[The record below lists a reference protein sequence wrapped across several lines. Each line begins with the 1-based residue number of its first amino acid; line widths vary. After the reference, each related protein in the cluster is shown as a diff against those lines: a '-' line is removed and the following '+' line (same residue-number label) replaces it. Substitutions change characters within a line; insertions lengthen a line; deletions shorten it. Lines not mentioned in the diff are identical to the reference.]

1 VRVINSIA
9 DLREL
14 ARRRV
19 PRAFF
24 EYVDRGSYDE
34 LTLARNRSDLEALK
48 FRQRVLVDVSRQSLG
63 TTIMGTPVK
72 LPLALAPTGMAG
84 FIRGNGEM
92 LAARAAAAAG
102 VPFCLSTVSVCSI
115 EDVRAA
121 TSAPFWFQLYVL
133 KDRGY
138 TNELVD
144 RAAAAGCP
152 VLMMTVDIPIGAL
165 RRRDARN
172 GLTVPPRLK
181 LRNAIDIASK
191 PGWAWSLLTAKRR
204 EFGNLAAA
212 VSRAKGVHFSQW
224 VQSQVDASLT
234 WDDLARLRERW
245 KGKLIVKGILDPED
259 ARRVA
264 DMGADALVVSNH
276 GGRQLDGTSSS
287 IAALPAVVD
296 AVQGRCEVLLDSGVR
311 SGQDILRALALG
323 ANAALV
329 GRAWLY
335 GLGAL
340 GQQGVAMALDIMS
353 RELAVSMALTGCTD
367 VRMADQ
373 SVLVGHS
380 KPA

>member
-1 VRVINSIA
+1 VTVINSIA
-9 DLREL
+9 DLRDL
-14 ARRRV
+14 ARQRV
-19 PRAFF
+19 PKAFF

-34 LTLARNRSDLEALK
+34 LTLSRNRSDLEALK
-48 FRQRVLVDVSRQSLG
+48 FRQRVLVDVSKQNLG
-63 TTIMGTPVK
+63 TTIMGMPVK

-92 LAARAAAAAG
+92 LAARAAEAAG

-115 EDVRAA
+115 EDVRGA
-121 TSAPFWFQLYVL
+121 TTAPFWFQLYVL

-152 VLMMTVDIPIGAL
+152 VLMFTVDIPLGAL
-165 RRRDARN
+165 RRRDAKN
-172 GLTVPPRLK
+172 GLTVPPRLR

-204 EFGNLAAA
+204 EFGNLSAA
-212 VSRAKGVHFSQW
+212 VSRARGVHFSQW

-245 KGKLIVKGILDPED
+245 KGKLIVKGVLDPQD

-296 AVQGRCEVLLDSGVR
+296 AAQGRCEVLLDSGVR

-323 ANAALV
+323 ASAAMV

-340 GQQGVAMALDIMS
+340 GEQGVAMALDIIS

-367 VRMADQ
+367 VRAVDRG
-373 SVLVGHS
+373 VLAS
-380 KPA
+380 

>member
-1 VRVINSIA
+1 MKVINSIA

-14 ARRRV
+14 ARTRV

-24 EYVDRGSYDE
+24 DYVDRGSYDE
-34 LTLARNRSDLEALK
+34 LTLSRNRSDLEALK
-48 FRQRVLVDVSRQSLG
+48 FRQRVLVDVSQQSLG
-63 TTIMGTPVK
+63 TSIMGTPVK
-72 LPLALAPTGMAG
+72 MPLALAPTGMAG

-92 LAARAAAAAG
+92 HAARAAEAAG
-102 VPFCLSTVSVCSI
+102 IPFCLSTVSVCSI

-121 TSAPFWFQLYVL
+121 TTAPFWFQLYVL

-144 RAAAAGCP
+144 RAQAAGCP
-152 VLMMTVDIPIGAL
+152 VLMFTVDIPIGAL
-165 RRRDARN
+165 RRRDAKN
-172 GLTVPPRLK
+172 GLTVPPRLR
-181 LRNAIDIASK
+181 LRNALDIASK
-191 PGWAWSLLTAKRR
+191 PGWAWSMLTAKRR
-204 EFGNLAAA
+204 EFGNLSAA
-212 VSRAKGVHFSQW
+212 VSRARGVHFSQW

-245 KGKLIVKGILDPED
+245 TGKLIVKGVLDPAD
-259 ARRVA
+259 ARRIV
-264 DMGADALVVSNH
+264 DMGADAMVVSNH

-287 IAALPAVVD
+287 IAALPGVVD

-335 GLGAL
+335 GLGAM
-340 GQQGVAMALDIMS
+340 GQQGVTMALDIIA
-353 RELAVSMALTGCTD
+353 RELAVTMALTGCTD
-367 VRMADQ
+367 VRAVSRD
-373 SVLVGHS
+373 LLAG
-380 KPA
+380 